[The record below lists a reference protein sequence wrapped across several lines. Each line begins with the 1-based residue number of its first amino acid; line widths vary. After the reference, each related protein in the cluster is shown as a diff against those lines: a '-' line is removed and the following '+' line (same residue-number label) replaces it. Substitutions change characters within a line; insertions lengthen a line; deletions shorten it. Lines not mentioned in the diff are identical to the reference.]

1 MEITSLILI
10 IVAAVVILVLIN
22 LTGKTVSKGI
32 DKEHF
37 RNEWNDAVMLLSKEE
52 GKELSVVN
60 ADKLL
65 DEALKCMGFRGSTMG
80 ERLVAAKNQIKDKD
94 AIWAAHKLRNKIVH
108 ETKFK
113 PSDAQLKAAM
123 KSYHKTFKDMGVL

>member
-37 RNEWNDAVMLLSKEE
+37 RNEWNDAVMLLSK
-52 GKELSVVN
+52 
-60 ADKLL
+60 
-65 DEALKCMGFRGSTMG
+65 
-80 ERLVAAKNQIKDKD
+80 
-94 AIWAAHKLRNKIVH
+94 
-108 ETKFK
+108 
-113 PSDAQLKAAM
+113 
-123 KSYHKTFKDMGVL
+123 